1 MIRGCVMKLQAKELG
16 STLIEVLITVL
27 VLATGLLA
35 MGALQTRSL
44 QFNQS
49 ASMRSQANIFA
60 YDIVDRIRL
69 NRGSKSANVTA
80 YNIDYDA
87 ASASSNALAA
97 ADITAWRNA
106 MKKVLPGAKGKIA
119 CANASAVVTTRIC
132 TVSIKWSDASLF
144 GEYSASNSD
153 GQTELIY
160 TSSL

>member
-1 MIRGCVMKLQAKELG
+1 MKVNCKQSG
-16 STLIEVLITVL
+16 STLLEVVITVL
-27 VLATGLLA
+27 VLSTGLLA

-49 ASMRSQANIFA
+49 AYMRSQANIFA

-69 NRGSKSANVTA
+69 NRGAKSANVTH
-80 YNIDYDA
+80 YNVDYDA
-87 ASASSNALAA
+87 TSTSSNTRAGE
-97 ADITAWRNA
+97 DITAWRNA
-106 MKKVLPGAKGKIA
+106 MKKVLPDAKGKIECVDA
-119 CANASAVVTTRIC
+119 AAVVTTRLC

-144 GEYSASNSD
+144 GDHSATNQD

>member
-1 MIRGCVMKLQAKELG
+1 MHLKSKQSGA
-16 STLIEVLITVL
+16 TLIEVVVTVL

-49 ASMRSQANIFA
+49 AFMRSQANIFA

-69 NRGSKSANVTA
+69 NRGDKSTNVVA
-80 YNIDYDA
+80 YNVDYES
-87 ASASSNALAA
+87 SAPSTNTRAR
-97 ADITAWRNA
+97 DDVTAWREA
-106 MKKVLPGAKGKIA
+106 MSKVLPDAKGKIE
-119 CANASAVVTTRIC
+119 CVNAAASVTTRLC
-132 TVSIKWSDASLF
+132 TISIKWSDTSLF
-144 GEYSASNSD
+144 GDYSASNKD

>member
-1 MIRGCVMKLQAKELG
+1 MKFQSKESG
-16 STLIEVLITVL
+16 STLIEILITVL
-27 VLATGLLA
+27 LLATGLLA

-69 NRGSKSANVTA
+69 NRGEKSANVTA
-80 YNIDYDA
+80 YNVDYDA
-87 ASASSNALAA
+87 TSPSSNAHAG
-97 ADITAWRNA
+97 ADITAWRDA
-106 MKKVLPGAKGKIA
+106 MKKVLPDAKGKIS
-119 CANASAVVTTRIC
+119 CANAASVITTRIC
-132 TVSIKWSDASLF
+132 TISIKWSEASLF
-144 GEYSASNSD
+144 GEHSADNSD

>member
-1 MIRGCVMKLQAKELG
+1 MKFQSKESG
-16 STLIEVLITVL
+16 STLIEVVITVL

-60 YDIVDRIRL
+60 YDIADRIRL
-69 NRGSKSANVTA
+69 NRGDKSANVTA
-80 YNIDYDA
+80 YNVDYGA
-87 ASASSNALAA
+87 TSPSTNAHAA
-97 ADITAWRNA
+97 ADITAWRDA
-106 MKKVLPGAKGKIA
+106 MKKVLPDAKGKID
-119 CANASAVVTTRIC
+119 CANAAATITTRIC
-132 TVSIKWSDASLF
+132 TISIKWSDASLF
-144 GEYSASNSD
+144 GEHSARNSD

>member
-1 MIRGCVMKLQAKELG
+1 MKFRLQESG

-60 YDIVDRIRL
+60 YDMVDRIRL
-69 NRGSKSANVTA
+69 NRGPKSVNVTS
-80 YNIDYDA
+80 YNVDYDA
-87 ASASSNALAA
+87 TAPSGNAHAA
-97 ADITAWRNA
+97 ADVTAWRNA
-106 MKKVLPGAKGKIA
+106 MKKVLPNAKGKTA
-119 CANASAVVTTRIC
+119 CANAAAVVTTRIC
-132 TVSIKWSDASLF
+132 TISIKWSDASLF
-144 GEYSASNSD
+144 GDHSATNSE

>member
-1 MIRGCVMKLQAKELG
+1 MFTNCKQSG
-16 STLIEVLITVL
+16 SSLLEVLITVL

-49 ASMRSQANIFA
+49 AYMRSQANILA

-80 YNIDYDA
+80 YNVDYDSSST
-87 ASASSNALAA
+87 SANVRAGE
-97 ADITAWRNA
+97 DITAWRNA
-106 MKKVLPGAKGKIA
+106 MKKVLPDAKGKIE
-119 CANASAVVTTRIC
+119 CVDAVAVITTRLC
-132 TVSIKWSDASLF
+132 TISIKWSDASLF
-144 GEYSASNSD
+144 GDHSTANPD

-160 TSSL
+160 ASSL

>member
-1 MIRGCVMKLQAKELG
+1 MKLKSKQSGA
-16 STLIEVLITVL
+16 TLLEVVITVL

-49 ASMRSQANIFA
+49 AFMRSQANIFA
-60 YDIVDRIRL
+60 YDIIDRIRL

-80 YNIDYDA
+80 YNVDYDA
-87 ASASSNALAA
+87 SAPSTNTRARD
-97 ADITAWRNA
+97 DITAWRAA
-106 MKKVLPGAKGKIA
+106 MAKVLPDAKGKIE
-119 CANASAVVTTRIC
+119 CANAAATATTRVC

-144 GEYSASNSD
+144 GEHGESNPD

>member
-1 MIRGCVMKLQAKELG
+1 MKFQSKESG
-16 STLIEVLITVL
+16 STLIEVVITVL

-49 ASMRSQANIFA
+49 AAMRTQANIFA

-80 YNIDYDA
+80 YNVDYDA
-87 ASASSNALAA
+87 ASPSSNARAG
-97 ADITAWRNA
+97 ADVTAWRDA
-106 MKKVLPGAKGKIA
+106 MKKILPDAKGKIS
-119 CANASAVVTTRIC
+119 CANAAAAVTTRIC
-132 TVSIKWSDASLF
+132 TISIKWSDASLF
-144 GEYSASNSD
+144 GEHSATNSD

>member
-1 MIRGCVMKLQAKELG
+1 MKFQSKESG
-16 STLIEVLITVL
+16 STLLEVLITVL

-69 NRGSKSANVTA
+69 NRGDKSTNVTA
-80 YNIDYDA
+80 YNVDYD
-87 ASASSNALAA
+87 SASPSTNVHAG
-97 ADITAWRNA
+97 ADITAWRDA
-106 MKKVLPGAKGKIA
+106 MKKVLPDAKGKIA
-119 CANASAVVTTRIC
+119 CADAAATITTRIC
-132 TVSIKWSDASLF
+132 TISIKWSDASLF
-144 GEYSASNSD
+144 GEHSTANSD
-153 GQTELIY
+153 GQTELTY

>member
-1 MIRGCVMKLQAKELG
+1 MKLPSRESG
-16 STLIEVLITVL
+16 STLIEVLVTVL

-49 ASMRSQANIFA
+49 ASMRSQANVFA

-69 NRGSKSANVTA
+69 NRGPKSANVTA
-80 YNIDYDA
+80 YNVDYDA
-87 ASASSNALAA
+87 SAPSTNAHAA
-97 ADITAWRNA
+97 ADVTAWRDA
-106 MKKVLPGAKGKIA
+106 MKKVLPDAKGKIT
-119 CANASAVVTTRIC
+119 CANAAATSTTRIC
-132 TVSIKWSDASLF
+132 TISIKWSEASLF
-144 GEYSASNSD
+144 GEHSATNSD